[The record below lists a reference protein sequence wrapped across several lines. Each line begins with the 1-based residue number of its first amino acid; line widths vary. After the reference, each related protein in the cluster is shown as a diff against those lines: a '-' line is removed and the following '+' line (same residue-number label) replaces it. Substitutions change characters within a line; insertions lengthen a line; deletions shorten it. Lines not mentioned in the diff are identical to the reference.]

1 MTLLGHIGLELDPDC
16 RLELAGEVDGASA
29 GQMREALDL
38 LAAAPPRAVT
48 VDLAQATFF
57 DANGARFLFAVN
69 DLVATAG
76 GHVTVVGAGAP
87 IRRVLEF
94 TRLDRVLDVRDGG
107 VSGHSAT
114 PGAGTA
120 ANTPTPVGARG

>member
-1 MTLLGHIGLELDPDC
+1 MTLLGHIGLELDPEC
-16 RLELAGEVDGASA
+16 RLELAGEVDGTSTA
-29 GQMREALDL
+29 QMREALDL

-57 DANGARFLFAVN
+57 DANGARFLFAVH

-87 IRRVLEF
+87 IRRALEF
-94 TRLDRVLDVRDGG
+94 TRLDRVLDVRDS
-107 VSGHSAT
+107 VTSGQSAA
-114 PGAGTA
+114 PGTGTA
-120 ANTPTPVGARG
+120 ATMPTPVGARS

>member
-1 MTLLGHIGLELDPDC
+1 MTLLGHIGLELDPEC

-29 GQMREALDL
+29 AQMRQALDL

-57 DANGARFLFAVN
+57 DANGARFLFAVH

-76 GHVTVVGAGAP
+76 GHVIVVGAGAP

-94 TRLDRVLDVRDGG
+94 TRLDRVLDVRDSAA
-107 VSGHSAT
+107 SGASVP

-120 ANTPTPVGARG
+120 TTTPTPVGARG

>member
-1 MTLLGHIGLELDPDC
+1 MTLLGHIGLELDPEC
-16 RLELAGEVDGASA
+16 RLELAGEVDGASTA
-29 GQMREALDL
+29 QMRETLDL

-57 DANGARFLFAVN
+57 DANGARFLFAVH
-69 DLVATAG
+69 DLVATSG

-94 TRLDRVLDVRDGG
+94 TRLDRVLDIRDSAD
-107 VSGHSAT
+107 SGHTAAS
-114 PGAGTA
+114 GAGTA
-120 ANTPTPVGARG
+120 TNTPTPVGARG

>member
-1 MTLLGHIGLELDPDC
+1 MTLLGHIGLELDPEC
-16 RLELAGEVDGASA
+16 RLELAGEVDGTSTA
-29 GQMREALDL
+29 QMREALDL

-57 DANGARFLFAVN
+57 DANGARFLFAVH

-87 IRRVLEF
+87 IRRALEF
-94 TRLDRVLDVRDGG
+94 TRLDRVLDVRDS
-107 VSGHSAT
+107 VTSGQSVA
-114 PGAGTA
+114 PGTGTA
-120 ANTPTPVGARG
+120 ATMPTPVGARS

>member
-1 MTLLGHIGLELDPDC
+1 MTHLGHIGLELDPEC

-29 GQMREALDL
+29 AQMRNALDL

-57 DANGARFLFAVN
+57 DANGARFLFAVH

-94 TRLDRVLDVRDGG
+94 TRLDRVLDIRDS
-107 VSGHSAT
+107 VTSGHSVT
-114 PGAGTA
+114 SGAGTTTD
-120 ANTPTPVGARG
+120 TPTPVGARG

>member
-1 MTLLGHIGLELDPDC
+1 MTLLGHIGLELDPEC
-16 RLELAGEVDGASA
+16 RLELAGEVDGASTA
-29 GQMREALDL
+29 QMRAALDL

-57 DANGARFLFAVN
+57 DANGARFLFAVH

-76 GHVTVVGAGAP
+76 GHVTVVGAEAP

-94 TRLDRVLDVRDGG
+94 TRLDRVLDVRD
-107 VSGHSAT
+107 S
-114 PGAGTA
+114 GTA